1 MEANDLLDIIG
12 NTDDGIVEEAKKRKK
27 PAVARWTKWV
37 AVAACV
43 CLAIGIAVS
52 HIFPSA
58 VTDNNYAGTAQGHV
72 LESPQKMTV
81 KIVGWGGDGFRVTV
95 TEAEKNTIFPNGAEL
110 TIEFNEKTVFVLSDG
125 ATITFNPEDD
135 STPISSIVGWPDG
148 SIVHVEFTAY
158 EDYNEENRYNN
169 RATGSHLEL
178 VE

>member
-1 MEANDLLDIIG
+1 MKANDLLDMIG
-12 NTDDGIVEEAKKRKK
+12 NTDDGIIEEAKKRKR

-52 HIFPSA
+52 HNSPSV
-58 VTDNNYAGTAQGHV
+58 VTDNNYADTAQGHF
-72 LESPQKMTV
+72 LETAQKMTV
-81 KIVGWGGDGFRVTV
+81 KIVGW
-95 TEAEKNTIFPNGAEL
+95 
-110 TIEFNEKTVFVLSDG
+110 S
-125 ATITFNPEDD
+125 
-135 STPISSIVGWPDG
+135 DG

-158 EDYNEENRYNN
+158 EDYDEGNHYYN